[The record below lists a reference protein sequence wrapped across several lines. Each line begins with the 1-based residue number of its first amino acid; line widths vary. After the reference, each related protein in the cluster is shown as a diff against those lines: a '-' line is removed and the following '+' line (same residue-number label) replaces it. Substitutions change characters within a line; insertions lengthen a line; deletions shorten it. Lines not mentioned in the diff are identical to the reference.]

1 MADMATAAAPVL
13 DEVAGLLGDLVAH
26 PTESLSPNV
35 DLIDRYADRAGQ
47 AGAASDVVPGA
58 EGRANL
64 HLRFGPDAP
73 GGIVL
78 SGHTD
83 VVPAGSGWA
92 TDPYELTEVDGRLV
106 GRGTADMKGFLAAA
120 LVVVEQVDHAALRAP
135 VHLALS
141 YDEEVGCAG
150 VPGLLD
156 VLATGQSAAG
166 TCLPEVVVV
175 GEPTGMRLCDAHAGK
190 VAHRVDLVAA
200 AGHSSR
206 AGTEP
211 TAVHEAAILATL
223 VHGLNDP
230 GRGISANVGSIHGGL
245 AVNVLAPA
253 CTLEFEV
260 RHGSDVDPDK
270 LLATVL
276 AAVEDAHDRLIAV
289 GGHATTEAFVRYPAL
304 AHDPGTDAVAALTG
318 IVDTGAPGPVAFGTE
333 AGLFHDRLGVPAV
346 IVGPGDIVD
355 AHRPD
360 ESLDPDQLVRC
371 GEVLHRAIDRFCA

>member
-1 MADMATAAAPVL
+1 MATATATDVPEL
-13 DEVAGLLGDLVAH
+13 DHVVSFLADLVAQ
-26 PTESLSPNV
+26 PTESLSPNLE
-35 DLIDRYADRAGQ
+35 LIDRYADRAAR
-47 AGAASDVVPGA
+47 AGAVVDVVPGA

-73 GGIVL
+73 GGVVL

-92 TDPYELTEVDGRLV
+92 TDPYELTEVGGRLAA
-106 GRGTADMKGFLAAA
+106 RGTADMKGFLAAA
-120 LVVVEQVDHAALRAP
+120 LVLLEGTDHASLRAP

-156 VLATGQSAAG
+156 VMAGGHSAAG
-166 TCLPEVVVV
+166 ICLPEVVVV

-211 TAVHEAAILATL
+211 TAVHEAAALATL

-230 GRGISANVGSIHGGL
+230 ARGISANVGSIRGGV
-245 AVNVLAPA
+245 AVNVLAPT

-260 RHGSDVDPDK
+260 RHGADVDPDQ

-276 AAVEDAHDRLIAV
+276 AAVDDAHDRLVAV
-289 GGHATTEAFVRYPAL
+289 GGHAITEAFVRYPAL
-304 AHDPGTDAVAALTG
+304 AHDAGTDAVAALTG

-333 AGLFHDRLGVPAV
+333 AGLFHDRLGVPCV
-346 IVGPGDIVD
+346 VVGPGDIAD

-360 ESLDPDQLVRC
+360 ESIDPHQLVRC
-371 GEVLHRAIDRFCA
+371 ADVLHRTIDRFCA